1 MNSDY
6 PKHNRP
12 EPPSSMSILFQ
23 KARLIRKFFIFEV
36 WYFMSETGRQAGR
49 QANGAMTDFD

>member
-49 QANGAMTDFD
+49 QTEP